1 VVIMPAP
8 GAVLMVIMP
17 APGAV
22 LMVIVPAGPV
32 RDVIVALVPV
42 TRVAVHHPQHRQP
55 AGPDEPDDERRR
67 EQAEPDVEQV
77 V

>member
-1 VVIMPAP
+1 MVRVPA
-8 GAVLMVIMP
+8 V
-17 APGAV
+17 GAV

-32 RDVIVALVPV
+32 RGVIVPAGPVRGVIVALVPAV
-42 TRVAVHHPQHRQP
+42 RVAVHHPQHRQP
-55 AGPDEPDDERRR
+55 ADPEEPDDERRR